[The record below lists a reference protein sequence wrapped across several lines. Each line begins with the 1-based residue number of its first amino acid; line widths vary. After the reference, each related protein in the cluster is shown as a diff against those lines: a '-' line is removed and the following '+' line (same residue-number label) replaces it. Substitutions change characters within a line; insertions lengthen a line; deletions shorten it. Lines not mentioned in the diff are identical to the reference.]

1 MIKHLARV
9 LLPLIS
15 VGLCFLLMQ
24 YLDADQHKYLIF
36 LIWIGLTLF
45 INRTLEFIL
54 LRCGLKNLTK
64 RIIPRFA
71 MDFLASVI
79 WLISFA
85 VYLKTALDVDLTA
98 LVATTSVSV
107 VVLGIALRS
116 LVLDFFAGLTLSMES
131 PYEVGDWI
139 EASRDIVGQVVDMN
153 WRVTRIVTSD
163 NYLVCIPNS
172 KLASASF
179 KNYSKP
185 TRYFRESVS
194 VILDYDITAYQA
206 ERLLLSAANKVKE
219 VAEAPKKP
227 TVRIADIE
235 GDGVRWVLKFWVSS
249 YEERDRF
256 KYEIQKNLLKN
267 LYLSAI
273 RPSNRELNVTL
284 LKEDKLRNRNSGM
297 LNFLKM
303 LDIFK
308 ALTDQ
313 ELKRLADSAVRE
325 VHIKGRK
332 IVNQGEEGDSFYIL
346 AEGLLKVYIRDERGK
361 DQEIARIG
369 PGSCFGE
376 MSLLTGAPRSATV
389 QAEIDS
395 VVYLI
400 TRENLLPIMEANA
413 KLVHNL
419 GELLA
424 ERQLENE
431 TLNKIW
437 ELDGHAEGDSLKNA
451 IIRRIFEFF
460 GLSQHQ

>member
-1 MIKHLARV
+1 MIKHIVRV
-9 LLPLIS
+9 LLPLFFI
-15 VGLCFLLMQ
+15 GFCFLLIKYM
-24 YLDADQHKYLIF
+24 DEDQKKYIIFFIWMGLTIF
-36 LIWIGLTLF
+36 L
-45 INRTLEFIL
+45 NRVLEFIL
-54 LRCGLKNLTK
+54 LRCGLKNITN
-64 RIIPRFA
+64 RVPPQFV
-71 MDFLASVI
+71 MDFMASVI

-85 VYLKTALDVDLTA
+85 VYLKTALDVDLSA

-131 PYEVGDWI
+131 PYDVGDWI
-139 EASRDIVGQVVDMN
+139 EASRDTVGKVVDMN
-153 WRVTRIVTSD
+153 WRVTRILTSD

-179 KNYSKP
+179 RNYSKP

-219 VAEAPKKP
+219 VAEAPGKP
-227 TVRIADIE
+227 SVRIADIE

-249 YEERDRF
+249 YEERDKF

-267 LYLSAI
+267 LYLSGI
-273 RPSNRELNVTL
+273 RPSNKELNITL

-308 ALTDQ
+308 TLTDQ
-313 ELKRLADSAVRE
+313 ELRRLADSAVRE
-325 VHIKGRK
+325 IYMKGRK

-361 DQEIARIG
+361 EQEIARIG

-400 TRENLLPIMEANA
+400 TKENLLPIMEGNA

-437 ELDGHAEGDSLKNA
+437 ELDVHSESDSLKNA
-451 IIRRIFEFF
+451 IIRRIFNFF
-460 GLSQHQ
+460 GLSNS